1 MDAELDQGADALAR
15 VLESVFQHSPVPIYL
30 HTVDGR
36 WLFANDECCRSL
48 AVAPG
53 ALRPGTALRETLP
66 VPTAEG
72 FLINNREVI
81 ESGEATQFTE
91 DVPDQATGEVRKYVS
106 VKFPVR
112 GTEKEIIGVGG
123 ISFDVTDYERQQREL
138 ASAQAMVA
146 TVFEAT
152 RLGIYVQRADE
163 HGQPATIV
171 ECNGAFCAITG
182 SRRSELIGE
191 SVVALVHP
199 DDSVAGQRMID
210 ELRIGNHPVG
220 ELRYRSADGGYVW
233 CMVVP
238 AVTFGPDGEQLYVV
252 QVLDITERRE
262 FERQLRHHADHD
274 SLTGLLSRRRFTEM
288 LGMEANRAQTTR
300 KDSSLLLL
308 DLDGFKDVNDALG
321 HSTGDALLRR
331 VATALN
337 RSLRGGDLVARIGGD
352 EFAVLLPETDAEAA
366 IEVACKLVAAVQSNG
381 RVTTDAGH
389 LVVTASVGVTCWD
402 ATVGVD
408 AEQLLAEADI
418 AMYDAKA
425 AGRNRAALFERGRQR
440 HVEIANRGNRL
451 TELRDAVTNRRF
463 VLHAQP
469 IIPLLVDQAQDG
481 VDHYELLVR
490 MRRPDG
496 SLAMPAEFLP
506 EAERHG
512 LMDEIDKQVLAEA
525 VRILKLRRLAG
536 KTISASVNLCADT
549 IEDVGIGERIAS
561 LLESNG
567 VPPELLTLELTETG
581 ALSDL
586 GRASELSTQLRSIGC
601 KFALDDF
608 GSAFA
613 SLQYLKHIHF
623 DLVKIDGEFVR
634 NLPRSP
640 ADQLI
645 VKAVA
650 EMVHGFGAK
659 VVAEF
664 VDSQETVELLRTF
677 GVEYGQ
683 GYFLGRPEPLSLS

>member
-1 MDAELDQGADALAR
+1 MDAEMDQGTETLTR
-15 VLESVFQHSPVPIYL
+15 LLETVFQHSPVPIYV
-30 HTVDGR
+30 HTTEGQ
-36 WLFANDECCRSL
+36 WLFANDECCRAL
-48 AVAPG
+48 GVTPAE
-53 ALRPGTALRETLP
+53 LRPGTSIRSTLP
-66 VPTAEG
+66 ASTAEG
-72 FLINNREVI
+72 FLNNDREVI
-81 ESGEATQFTE
+81 ESGESSQFTE
-91 DVPDQATGEVRKYVS
+91 EVLDQATGEVRTYVS

-112 GTEKEIIGVGG
+112 GAEEEVIGVGG
-123 ISFDVTDYERQQREL
+123 ISFDVTDYQRQQREL
-138 ASAQAMVA
+138 VSAQAMVA

-152 RLGIYVQRADE
+152 RLGIYVQRSDE
-163 HGQPATIV
+163 NGLPTGIV
-171 ECNGAFCAITG
+171 ECNAAFCAITG
-182 SRRSELIGE
+182 YQRSDLIGA
-191 SVVALVHP
+191 SVASLMHP
-199 DDSVAGQRMID
+199 DDTVARERLVD
-210 ELRIGNHPVG
+210 ELRTGHHPVG

-238 AVTFGPDGEQLYVV
+238 AITFGPDGEQLFVV

-288 LGMEANRAQTTR
+288 LSMEANRAQTTR

-331 VATALN
+331 MATALN

-366 IEVACKLVAAVQSNG
+366 IEVAEKLVAAVHGNG

-389 LVVTASVGVTCWD
+389 IAVTASVGITSWD
-402 ATVGVD
+402 ATVAVD

-451 TELRDAVTNRRF
+451 TELRDAVTNERF

-469 IIPLLVDQAQDG
+469 IIPLLADAAEAG
-481 VDHYELLVR
+481 VEHYELLVR

-496 SLAMPAEFLP
+496 TLAMPAEFLP

-512 LMDEIDKQVLAEA
+512 LMDEIDKRVLAEA

-549 IEDVGIGERIAS
+549 LEDVGLGERIAS
-561 LLESNG
+561 LLESSG

-586 GRASELSTQLRSIGC
+586 GRASELSTELRSIGC

-650 EMVHGFGAK
+650 EMAHGFGAK

-664 VDSQETVELLRTF
+664 VDGQETVELLRAF

-683 GYFLGRPEPLSLS
+683 GYFLGRPEPLPLS

>member
-1 MDAELDQGADALAR
+1 MDTELDQGAQTLAR
-15 VLESVFQHSPVPIYL
+15 LFESVFRHSPTPIYMRDL
-30 HTVDGR
+30 ANR
-36 WLFANDECCRSL
+36 WLFANDECCRALGS
-48 AVAPG
+48 APG
-53 ALRPGTALRETLP
+53 GIRPGQEIGETLP
-66 VPTAEG
+66 EEVASR
-72 FLINNREVI
+72 FVANDREVI
-81 ESGEATQFTE
+81 ESGVATEFHE
-91 DVPDQATGEVRKYVS
+91 DVKDLTTGDVHTFFS

-112 GTEKEIIGVGG
+112 TDGGEVIGVGG
-123 ISFDVTDYERQQREL
+123 ISFDITNYERQQREL

-152 RLGIYVQRADE
+152 RLGIYVLGAAED
-163 HGQPATIV
+163 GQPTQIV
-171 ECNGAFCAITG
+171 ECNAAFCAITG
-182 SRRSELIGE
+182 FERSQLMGE
-191 SVVALVHP
+191 TTSNLVHP
-199 DDSVAGQRMID
+199 DDELARRRLID
-210 ELRIGNHPVG
+210 ELLVGRHPVG
-220 ELRYRSADGGYVW
+220 ELRYRRADGGYVW

-238 AVTFGPDGEQLYVV
+238 AVTFGPDGEQLFVT

-262 FERQLRHHADHD
+262 FERQLRHHAEHD
-274 SLTGLLSRRRFTEM
+274 SLTGLLSRRRFAEVLEM
-288 LGMEANRAQTTR
+288 EVERVQATR
-300 KDSSLLLL
+300 KQSSLLLL
-308 DLDGFKDVNDALG
+308 DLDGFKDVNDAMG

-331 VATALN
+331 MATALN
-337 RSLRGGDLVARIGGD
+337 RSLRGGDMVARIGGD
-352 EFAVLLPETDAEAA
+352 EFAVLLPETDPAAA
-366 IEVACKLVAAVQSNG
+366 IAAAGKLVDAVHGNG
-381 RVTTDAGH
+381 RVSTDAGRIA
-389 LVVTASVGVTCWD
+389 VTASVGITSWD
-402 ATVGVD
+402 ASVDVD

-440 HVEIANRGNRL
+440 HVEIASRGTRL
-451 TELRDAVTNRRF
+451 TELRDAVSNGRF

-469 IIPLLVDQAQDG
+469 IVPLAAGDSEVSIDT
-481 VDHYELLVR
+481 YELLVR
-490 MRRPDG
+490 MRRDDG
-496 SLAMPAEFLP
+496 TLAMPAEFLP

-512 LMDEIDKQVLAEA
+512 LIEEVDRWVLGEA

-536 KTISASVNLCADT
+536 RQVSLSVNLCAAT
-549 IEDVGIGERIAS
+549 VEDPGLGDRIAAI
-561 LLESNG
+561 LESNA

-586 GRASELSTQLRSIGC
+586 GRASDLSSHLREIGC

-613 SLQYLKHIHF
+613 TLQYLKHIHF

-650 EMVHGFGAK
+650 EMARGFGSK

-664 VDSQETVELLRTF
+664 VDSQETVDLLQTF

-683 GYFLGRPEPLSLS
+683 GYFLGRPEPLSVT

>member
-1 MDAELDQGADALAR
+1 MAAERDQGTQTLAWL
-15 VLESVFQHSPVPIYL
+15 LESVFRHSPTPIYMRDL
-30 HTVDGR
+30 EHR
-36 WLFANDECCRSL
+36 WLFANDQCCRAL
-48 AVAPG
+48 GAPPG
-53 ALRPGTALRETLP
+53 GLQPGTFIRATI
-66 VPTAEG
+66 AEDVAER
-72 FLINNREVI
+72 FVANDQEVI
-81 ESGEATQFTE
+81 ESGTPAQFNE
-91 DVPDQATGEVRKYVS
+91 DVTDLTTGGVRKYFS

-112 GTEKEIIGVGG
+112 TDAGEVIGVGG
-123 ISFDVTDYERQQREL
+123 ISFDITDHERGQREL

-152 RLGIYVQRADE
+152 RLGIYVLGAGAD
-163 HGQPATIV
+163 GQPTQLI
-171 ECNGAFCAITG
+171 ECNSAFAAITG
-182 SRRSELIGE
+182 FDRAELVGHDAH
-191 SVVALVHP
+191 ALVHP
-199 DDSVAGQRMID
+199 DDELARKRLID
-210 ELRIGNHPVG
+210 ELLVGRHPVG
-220 ELRYRSADGGYVW
+220 ELRYRRAGGGYVW

-238 AVTFGPDGEQLYVV
+238 AITFGPDGEQLFVL

-262 FERQLRHHADHD
+262 FERQLRHHAEHD
-274 SLTGLLSRRRFTEM
+274 SLTGLLSRRRFTE
-288 LGMEANRAQTTR
+288 LLEMEVERVQATR
-300 KDSSLLLL
+300 KQSSLLLL
-308 DLDGFKDVNDALG
+308 DLDGFKDVNDAMG

-331 VATALN
+331 MATALN

-352 EFAVLLPETDAEAA
+352 EFAVLLPETDAQEAIA
-366 IEVACKLVAAVQSNG
+366 AAAKLVEAVHGNG
-381 RVTTDAGH
+381 RVSTDAGRIA
-389 LVVTASVGVTCWD
+389 VTASVGVTSWE
-402 ATVGVD
+402 ASVAVD

-440 HVEIANRGNRL
+440 HVEIASRSTRL
-451 TELRDAVTNRRF
+451 TDLRDAVTNGRF

-469 IIPLLVDQAQDG
+469 IVPLLSGEPDLSI
-481 VDHYELLVR
+481 DHYELLVR
-490 MRRPDG
+490 MRRDDG
-496 SLAMPAEFLP
+496 TLAMPGEFLP

-512 LMDEIDKQVLAEA
+512 LMEHVDRWVLNEA
-525 VRILKLRRLAG
+525 VRILKLRRTAG
-536 KTISASVNLCADT
+536 KQISLSVNLCAAT
-549 IEDVGIGERIAS
+549 VEDAALGDRIAAA
-561 LLESNG
+561 LKANA

-586 GRASELSTQLRSIGC
+586 GRASDLSAHLQEIGC
-601 KFALDDF
+601 RFALDDF

-613 SLQYLKHIHF
+613 TMQYLKHIHF

-650 EMVHGFGAK
+650 EMARGFGSK

-664 VDSQETVELLRTF
+664 VDSQATVDLLASF

-683 GYFLGRPEPLSLS
+683 GYFLGRPEPLSLG

>member
-1 MDAELDQGADALAR
+1 MDRELDQGTQTLAR
-15 VLESVFQHSPVPIYL
+15 LFESVFRHSPTPIYMRDL
-30 HTVDGR
+30 EHR
-36 WLFANDECCRSL
+36 WLFANDECCRAL
-48 AVAPG
+48 GAAPG
-53 ALRPGTALRETLP
+53 GIRRGQQICDTIAEEVALRFVA
-66 VPTAEG
+66 
-72 FLINNREVI
+72 NDQEVL
-81 ESGEATQFTE
+81 ESGIATEFHE
-91 DVPDQATGEVRKYVS
+91 DVKDLLTGDVHTFFS

-112 GTEKEIIGVGG
+112 TDDGEVIGVGG
-123 ISFDVTDYERQQREL
+123 ISFDITNYQRQQREL

-146 TVFEAT
+146 TVFEAA
-152 RLGIYVQRADE
+152 RLGIYVLSAGED
-163 HGQPATIV
+163 GQPTQMV
-171 ECNGAFCAITG
+171 ECNAAFSAITG
-182 SRRSELIGE
+182 IDRSQLIGE
-191 SVVALVHP
+191 PVSRLVHP
-199 DDSVAGQRMID
+199 DDELARRRLID
-210 ELRIGNHPVG
+210 ELLVGRHPVG
-220 ELRYRSADGGYVW
+220 ELRYRRADGGYVW

-238 AVTFGPDGEQLYVV
+238 AITFGPDGEQLFVV

-262 FERQLRHHADHD
+262 FERQLRHHAEHD
-274 SLTGLLSRRRFTEM
+274 SLTGLLSRRRFAEVLEM
-288 LGMEANRAQTTR
+288 EVERVQATR
-300 KDSSLLLL
+300 KQSSLLLL
-308 DLDGFKDVNDALG
+308 DLDGFKDVNDAMG

-331 VATALN
+331 MATALN
-337 RSLRGGDLVARIGGD
+337 RSLRGGDMVARIGGD
-352 EFAVLLPETDAEAA
+352 EFAVLLPETDPAAA
-366 IEVACKLVAAVQSNG
+366 IAAAGKLVDAVHGNG
-381 RVTTDAGH
+381 RVSTDAGRIA
-389 LVVTASVGVTCWD
+389 VTASVGITSWD
-402 ATVGVD
+402 ASVDVD

-440 HVEIANRGNRL
+440 HVEIASRGTRL
-451 TELRDAVTNRRF
+451 TELRDAVSNGRF

-469 IIPLLVDQAQDG
+469 IVPLVSGDSEVSVDT
-481 VDHYELLVR
+481 YELLVR
-490 MRRPDG
+490 MRREDG
-496 SLAMPAEFLP
+496 TLAMPAEFLP

-512 LMDEIDKQVLAEA
+512 LIEEVDRWVLQEA

-536 KTISASVNLCADT
+536 RQVSLSVNLCAAT
-549 IEDVGIGERIAS
+549 IEDPGLGDRIAAI
-561 LLESNG
+561 LESNA

-586 GRASELSTQLRSIGC
+586 GRASDLSSQLREIGC

-613 SLQYLKHIHF
+613 TLQYLKHIHF

-650 EMVHGFGAK
+650 EMARGFGSK

-664 VDSQETVELLRTF
+664 VDSQETVDLLRTF